1 VEPPIANIGRAV
13 GSQPPRNED
22 KLAFKARAEFGR
34 QIYNLLAKG
43 YPRVAGL
50 KSTEFLAH
58 VYPLLPR
65 VTEMATSEG
74 RDTEAIPF
82 VVVVK
87 GDLAPSAE
95 TMGLVE
101 RRDRAGISVLD
112 ADDLKTFRPIDGV
125 TLPEGLAYL
134 MVDIETGAD
143 TRNVTPDAALELIDG
158 RQRSPL
164 TLDEGIALLTH
175 YPEAVARNT
184 GFSLLGSRCGDR
196 RVTAMWIGDGRPK
209 LGWCWAGNPHTW
221 LGSASCA
228 GRFGSR

>member
-1 VEPPIANIGRAV
+1 MAGVVE
-13 GSQPPRNED
+13 SQPHSDED
-22 KLAFKARAEFGR
+22 ELGFKARAEFGR

-50 KSTEFLAH
+50 TTAEFLAH
-58 VYPLLPR
+58 IYPLLAH
-65 VTEMATSEG
+65 VSELGASAG
-74 RDTEAIPF
+74 RDTGVIPF

-87 GDLAPSAE
+87 RDLAPGTE
-95 TMGLVE
+95 TIRLVE
-101 RRDRAGISVLD
+101 RRGKAGISVLD
-112 ADDLKTFRPIDGV
+112 PGDFKAFLPIHSV
-125 TLPEGLAYL
+125 TLPDGLAYL

-143 TRNVTPDAALELIDG
+143 TRNVTPDAALEIIDG

-175 YPEAVARNT
+175 HPEAVARNA

-196 RVTAMWIGDGRPK
+196 RVTGLWLSDGHPK

-228 GRFGSR
+228 GRFGSC